1 MKKQT
6 LFENLKIDCESEF
19 NFTCEY
25 EKLNESDVN
34 KYQVLDFITTDLRL
48 GENILQLQQL

>member
-34 KYQVLDFITTDLRL
+34 KYRC
-48 GENILQLQQL
+48 